1 MLESPELV
9 DMLGELG
16 LPYDRVV
23 QLFDE
28 ADIDGDGIVTFEEFM
43 ETFKDTAPK
52 TGPKKPVAP
61 VTVQEKREYT
71 PA

>member
-1 MLESPELV
+1 
-9 DMLGELG
+9 MLGELG

-43 ETFKDTAPK
+43 ETFKDTAPTK
-52 TGPKKPVAP
+52 GPKKPAAP
-61 VTVQEKREYT
+61 VTVQEKREYSIPT
-71 PA
+71 VL